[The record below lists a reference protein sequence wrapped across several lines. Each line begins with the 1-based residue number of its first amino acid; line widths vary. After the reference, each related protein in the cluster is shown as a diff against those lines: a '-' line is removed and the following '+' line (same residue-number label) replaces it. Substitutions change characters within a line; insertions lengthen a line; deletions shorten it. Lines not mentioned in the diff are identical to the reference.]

1 MAVISANSF
10 ESFGGWQYNRRAVRL
25 VLKFAGVLLSMG
37 AMVLIGTWGY
47 IDSVRSAGGIPL
59 ISPSGEPFKTQPAD
73 PGGRK
78 NPYVG
83 REINKLIEGN
93 SNELPENPTYA
104 YAPSAAELRT
114 LDLSPRD
121 AQERYRMLNGE
132 SESSASASEPS
143 IQDLL
148 AKAVDSEPVEPV
160 ESVWVVPER
169 GRLLIIDGR
178 YAYLQETD
186 PIEFKDNRIDSSE
199 VRLGSYVVQ
208 LGDFATD
215 NAAGREWRKLRTA
228 FADLL
233 SESSWFIQEATSGGR
248 PIHRLRVSGF
258 EDRAAAER
266 FCSRLN
272 ARHGICIP
280 TIMR

>member
-1 MAVISANSF
+1 MAVFSANSF
-10 ESFGGWQYNRRAVRL
+10 QSFGGWQHNRRAVKL
-25 VLKFAGVLLSMG
+25 VLKFAGVLLSIG
-37 AMVLIGTWGY
+37 AMVLIGTWG
-47 IDSVRSAGGIPL
+47 DSNSVRGTGGIPL

-78 NPYVG
+78 NPYLG
-83 REINKLIEGN
+83 RQINKLIEGN

-104 YAPSAAELRT
+104 YAPAAAELRA

-121 AQERYRMLNGE
+121 AQDRNRILNGE
-132 SESSASASEPS
+132 SAASASEPS

-148 AKAVDSEPVEPV
+148 AKAVVSEPVEPV
-160 ESVWVVPER
+160 ESVWVVPKR

-178 YAYLQETD
+178 YAYLKETD
-186 PIEFKDNRIDSSE
+186 PIEFKDNRIDSSQ
-199 VRLGSYVVQ
+199 VRLGSHVVQ

-215 NAAGREWRKLRTA
+215 NAAGREWRKIRTS

-233 SESSWFIQEATSGGR
+233 SESTWFIQKATSGGR

-258 EDRAAAER
+258 EDRAAAES

-280 TIMR
+280 TMMR

>member
-1 MAVISANSF
+1 MAVFSANSF
-10 ESFGGWQYNRRAVRL
+10 ESFGGWQYNRRAIRL
-25 VLKFAGVLLSMG
+25 VLRFAGVLLSIG

-47 IDSVRSAGGIPL
+47 VNSVQGAGGIPL

-104 YAPSAAELRT
+104 YAPAAAELRT

-121 AQERYRMLNGE
+121 AQERNRMLNSE
-132 SESSASASEPS
+132 SETSASEPS

-148 AKAVDSEPVEPV
+148 AKAVVSEPVEPV
-160 ESVWVVPER
+160 ESVWVAPKR

-186 PIEFKDNRIDSSE
+186 PIEFKGNRIDSSE
-199 VRLGSYVVQ
+199 VRLGSHVVQ

-215 NAAGREWRKLRTA
+215 NAAGREWRRLRTA
-228 FADLL
+228 FAGLL

-258 EDRAAAER
+258 EDRAAAES

-272 ARHGICIP
+272 ARHAICIP